1 MENRLVNLP
10 SASPAPSLA
19 AGEQELAQ
27 ASTSL
32 VDTDTFVDPEL
43 AALCRESAA
52 DGAVLLR
59 NDGTLPLRGGSRVA
73 LFGRVQIDYFAVG
86 YGSGGD
92 VNAPYSWN
100 LLDALRDGGQVSVD
114 AELAATYT
122 RWCEENSPD
131 EGTWG
136 NWPRYFEEMP
146 LDAGTVR
153 AAATR
158 ADVAVIVLGRA
169 AGEARENT
177 LTQGSYYLTDA
188 EKGLLDAV
196 TSAFTSTVI
205 VLDCGNI
212 IDLAWLEEYG
222 EAISS
227 VLYAWQG
234 GMEGARAIADVLT
247 GAQVPGGRLTD
258 TIARHYTD
266 YPSAVN
272 FGGLEH
278 NNYAEDIYVGY
289 RYFETFAPDTV
300 LFPFGFG
307 LGYSKLDMVP
317 TAHVDGEEVTVTARV
332 SNAGTEH
339 PGAEV
344 IQVYVQAPDGKL
356 GKPARTLASFA
367 KSRRLAPGENE
378 SLHVTFPIA
387 SLASYDDSGVTGHRS
402 AYVLEAGVYTVFAGT
417 DVRAATEVATFTLRE
432 LRVVEQ
438 LTEACAP
445 AAAHPFQ
452 RMILDRDDAGR
463 AVIGWQDVPTRE
475 VSRRERL
482 QERRV
487 PALEPTGGQ
496 GVTLVDVSEGT
507 ATLNEFVAQL
517 SHEELEALTRGD
529 VIMNSPLGTP
539 GNAGV
544 FGGITASLRAKGV
557 PPITTTDG
565 PSGIRLSAYASLL
578 PCGAALASTWNTP
591 LVRRLAARHGAEMV
605 RKGTHVLLS
614 PGMNIHRD
622 PLCGRNFEYFSED
635 PLVTGLVAAAIV
647 AGVQEAGVAACPK
660 HFACNNQET
669 NRNVNDS
676 RVSERALREI
686 YLRGFQICLAQARP
700 YTLMTSY
707 NKINGVW
714 SHYNDELCTT
724 ILREEWG
731 FEGTVIT
738 DWWMQRAGDPDFP
751 ALADDAYRVRAQ
763 VDVFMPG
770 GWFDHVNGDFDASAA
785 SSLLDSLARPDGIT
799 LGEVQ
804 RTARTVLQLV
814 LALPAL
820 KGEILRNSRERSP
833 CGRADSRS

>member
-1 MENRLVNLP
+1 MENHPVNSTP
-10 SASPAPSLA
+10 DTPTSSLA
-19 AGEQELAQ
+19 TGEQELAQ
-27 ASTSL
+27 ASTRL

-52 DGAVLLR
+52 DGTVLLR
-59 NDGTLPLRGGSRVA
+59 NDGTLPLRGGARVA

-100 LLDALRDGGQVSVD
+100 ILDALRESDRVTVD
-114 AELAATYT
+114 AELAETYT
-122 RWCEENSPD
+122 QWCAANVPD

-136 NWPRYFEEMP
+136 SWPRYFEEMP
-146 LDAGTVR
+146 LEREAVQAV
-153 AAATR
+153 AART
-158 ADVAVIVLGRA
+158 DVAVVVIGRA

-177 LTQGSYYLTDA
+177 LTKGSYYLTDA
-188 EKGLLDAV
+188 ERALLDAV
-196 TSAFTSTVI
+196 TAEFARTVI
-205 VLDCGNI
+205 VLDCGNV

-222 EAISS
+222 SKISS

-234 GMEGARAIADVLT
+234 GMEGALAVADVLT

-258 TIARHYTD
+258 TIARHYAD
-266 YPSAVN
+266 YPSAPN

-278 NNYAEDIYVGY
+278 NDYAEDIFVGY
-289 RYFETFAPDTV
+289 RYFETFAPDAV

-307 LGYSKLDMVP
+307 LGYTPLE
-317 TAHVDGEEVTVTARV
+317 TAATAEVGDEDITVTARV
-332 SNAGTEH
+332 SNVGTEH

-344 IQVYVQAPDGKL
+344 VQVYVQAPDGRL

-367 KSRRLAPGENE
+367 KSRQLAPGESE
-378 SLHVTFPIA
+378 TVHLTVAIA
-387 SLASYDDSGVTGHRS
+387 SLASFDDSGVTGHRS
-402 AYVLEAGVYTVFAGT
+402 AYVLEAGTYTVLAGT
-417 DVRAATEVATFTLRE
+417 DVRSATEVASFTLDE
-432 LRVVEQ
+432 LRVVDQ

-445 AAAHPFQ
+445 AADHAFQ
-452 RMILDRDDAGR
+452 RMALARDGAGR
-463 AVIGWQDVPTRE
+463 AVVGWEDVPTRTA
-475 VSRRERL
+475 SRRERI
-482 QERRV
+482 EARGV
-487 PALEPTGGQ
+487 PTVDPTGDRGI
-496 GVTLVDVSEGT
+496 TLSDVADGS
-507 ATLNEFVAQL
+507 ATLDAFVAQL
-517 SHEELEALTRGD
+517 SPEDLEALTRGD
-529 VIMNSPLGTP
+529 LVMDSPLGAP

-544 FGGITASLRAKGV
+544 LGGITESLRAYGV
-557 PPITTTDG
+557 PPVTTTDG

-578 PCGAALASTWNTP
+578 PCGAALASTWNAP

-635 PLVTGLVAAAIV
+635 PLVTGLIAAAVV
-647 AGVQEAGVAACPK
+647 AGVQDAGVAACPK

-669 NRNVNDS
+669 NRNLNDS

-686 YLRGFQICLAQARP
+686 YLRGFQICIAEARP
-700 YTLMTSY
+700 RTLMTSY

-738 DWWMQRAGDPDFP
+738 DWWMQRAIDPDFP

-770 GWFDHVNGDFDASAA
+770 GWVDHETGAFDAAA
-785 SSLLDSLARPDGIT
+785 TSSLLDSLARPDGIS
-799 LGEVQ
+799 LGEIQ
-804 RTARTVLQLV
+804 RTARTVLSLV
-814 LALPAL
+814 LGLPVL
-820 KGEILRNSRERSP
+820 HEEVVRSSTAA
-833 CGRADSRS
+833 RQTT

>member
-1 MENRLVNLP
+1 MT
-10 SASPAPSLA
+10 SPADNPTPSLS
-19 AGEQELAQ
+19 AGEEQLAQ
-27 ASTSL
+27 ASTGL
-32 VDTDTFVDPEL
+32 VDTETYIDLEL
-43 AALCRESAA
+43 VALCRESAA
-52 DGAVLLR
+52 DGTVLLR
-59 NDGTLPLRGGSRVA
+59 NDGTLPLRGGSRIA
-73 LFGRVQIDYFAVG
+73 LFGRVQIDYFSVG

-100 LLDALRDGGQVSVD
+100 LLDALRDGGQVTVD
-114 AELAATYT
+114 ADLAASYT
-122 RWCEENSPD
+122 RWCAENPPD

-146 LDAGTVR
+146 LEGEAVR

-158 ADVAVIVLGRA
+158 TDVAIVVLGRA

-188 EKGLLDAV
+188 EKSLLDAV
-196 TSAFTSTVI
+196 TSAFTHTVV
-205 VLDCGNI
+205 VLDCGNV
-212 IDLAWLEEYG
+212 IDLAWLDQYG

-247 GAQVPGGRLTD
+247 GVQVPGGRLTD
-258 TIARHYTD
+258 TIARSYAD
-266 YPSAVN
+266 YPSAPN

-278 NNYAEDIYVGY
+278 NDYAEDIYVGY
-289 RYFETFAPDTV
+289 RYFETFAPDAV

-307 LGYSKLDMVP
+307 LGYSRLDVVA
-317 TAHVDGEEVTVTARV
+317 TAHVNDEEVTVTARV
-332 SNAGTEH
+332 SNVGTEH

-344 IQVYVQAPDGKL
+344 VQVYVQAPDGEL

-367 KSRRLAPGENE
+367 KSRRLDPGESE
-378 SLHVTFPIA
+378 SLHLAFPIA
-387 SLASYDDSGVTGHRS
+387 SLASYDDSGATGHRS
-402 AYVLEAGVYTVFAGT
+402 AYVLEAGQYTVFAGT
-417 DVRAATEVATFTLRE
+417 DVRAATQIASFTLSE

-463 AVIGWQDVPTRE
+463 AVVGWQDVPTRE

-482 QERRV
+482 QARTV
-487 PALEPTGGQ
+487 PALEQTGSQ
-496 GVTLVDVSEGT
+496 AVTLADVAEGA
-507 ATLNEFVAQL
+507 ATLDEFVAQL
-517 SHEELEALTRGD
+517 SHEDLEALTRGD
-529 VIMNSPLGTP
+529 VVMDSPLGTP

-565 PSGIRLSAYASLL
+565 PSGIRLAAYAALL

-591 LVRRLAARHGAEMV
+591 LVRRLAAHHGEEMV

-635 PLVTGLVAAAIV
+635 PLVTGLIAAAVV

-669 NRNVNDS
+669 NRNLNDS

-700 YTLMTSY
+700 HTLMTSY
-707 NKINGVW
+707 NKINGAW

-738 DWWMQRAGDPDFP
+738 DWWMQRAVDPDFP
-751 ALADDAYRVRAQ
+751 AVADDAYRVRAQ

-770 GWFDHVNGDFDASAA
+770 GWFDHVSGGFDASAA

-820 KGEILRNSRERSP
+820 SKEILRNSAAGSQP
-833 CGRADSRS
+833 

>member
-1 MENRLVNLP
+1 MDNHLMNPP
-10 SASPAPSLA
+10 SDGPTSSLS
-19 AGEQELAQ
+19 AGEQALAQ

-32 VDTDTFVDPEL
+32 VDTETFVDPEL

-52 DGAVLLR
+52 DGTVLLR
-59 NDGTLPLRGGSRVA
+59 NDGTLPLGPGSSVA
-73 LFGRVQIDYFAVG
+73 LFGRVQIDYFSVG

-92 VNAPYSWN
+92 VNAPYNWN
-100 LLDALRDGGQVSVD
+100 LLDALRDGGQVAVD
-114 AELAATYT
+114 AELADTYT
-122 RWCEENSPD
+122 RWCAANRPD

-136 NWPRYFEEMP
+136 NWPRYFDEMP
-146 LDAGTVR
+146 LQGETIR

-158 ADVAVIVLGRA
+158 ADAAIIVIGRA

-177 LTQGSYYLTDA
+177 LTPGSYYLTDA
-188 EKGLLDAV
+188 ERNLLDAV
-196 TSAFTSTVI
+196 TAAFTNTVV
-205 VLDCGNI
+205 VLDCGNV
-212 IDLAWLEEYG
+212 IDLAWLEPYG
-222 EAISS
+222 DKISS

-247 GAQVPGGRLTD
+247 GVQVPGGRLTD
-258 TIARHYTD
+258 TIARHYAD
-266 YPSAVN
+266 YPSAPN

-278 NNYAEDIYVGY
+278 NEYAEDIYVGY
-289 RYFETFAPDTV
+289 RYFETFAPDAV

-307 LGYSKLDMVP
+307 LGYSKLDVAA
-317 TAHVDGEEVTVTARV
+317 TAHVDAEDVTVTAHV

-344 IQVYVQAPDGKL
+344 VQVYVQAPDGTL

-367 KSRRLAPGENE
+367 KSRLLAPGESE
-378 SLHVTFPIA
+378 TLSLAFPIT
-387 SLASYDDSGVTGHRS
+387 SLASYDEAGVAGHRS
-402 AYVLEAGVYTVFAGT
+402 AYVLEAGEYTVFVGT
-417 DVRAATEVATFTLRE
+417 DVRTATQVASFTLSE

-445 AAAHPFQ
+445 AADHPFQ
-452 RMILDRDDAGR
+452 RMVLTRDDAGR
-463 AVIGWQDVPTRE
+463 AVVGWEEAPTRT
-475 VSRRERL
+475 VSRRDRL
-482 QERRV
+482 QARQI
-487 PALEPTGGQ
+487 PALEPTGSHE
-496 GVTLVDVSEGT
+496 VTLADVAEGA
-507 ATLNEFVAQL
+507 ATLDEFVAQL
-517 SHEELEALTRGD
+517 SHEDLEALTRGD
-529 VIMNSPLGTP
+529 VVMDSALGTP

-544 FGGITASLRAKGV
+544 FGGITESLRAKGV
-557 PPITTTDG
+557 PPITATDG

-578 PCGAALASTWNTP
+578 PCGAALASTWNAP
-591 LVRRLAARHGAEMV
+591 LVRRLAARHGEEMV
-605 RKGTHVLLS
+605 RKGTQVLLS

-635 PLVTGLVAAAIV
+635 PLVTGLIAAAVV

-669 NRNVNDS
+669 NRNLNDS

-700 YTLMTSY
+700 HTLMTSY
-707 NKINGVW
+707 NKINGTW

-724 ILREEWG
+724 ILRDEWG

-738 DWWMQRAGDPDFP
+738 DWWMQRAVDPDFP
-751 ALADDAYRVRAQ
+751 ALTDDAYRIRAQ

-770 GWFDHVNGDFDASAA
+770 GWFDHTDGNFDASAT

-799 LGEVQ
+799 LGEIQ
-804 RTARTVLQLV
+804 RTARTVLELV
-814 LALPAL
+814 LGLPTL
-820 KGEILRNSRERSP
+820 RSEITRSSRAGMVPSE
-833 CGRADSRS
+833 A

>member
-1 MENRLVNLP
+1 MTSLP
-10 SASPAPSLA
+10 DSPTPPLS
-19 AGEQELAQ
+19 AGEHELAQ
-27 ASTSL
+27 ASTTL

-59 NDGTLPLRGGSRVA
+59 NDGTLPLRDGSRVA

-100 LLDALRDGGQVSVD
+100 LLDALRDVGRVTVD
-114 AELAATYT
+114 TELAETYT
-122 RWCEENSPD
+122 RWSEQNPPD
-131 EGTWG
+131 EGTWA
-136 NWPRYFEEMP
+136 NWPRFFEEMP
-146 LDAGTVR
+146 LERAAVA

-158 ADVAVIVLGRA
+158 ADAAVVVIGRA

-177 LTQGSYYLTDA
+177 LTKGSYYLTDA
-188 EKGLLDAV
+188 ERELLDTITAE
-196 TSAFTSTVI
+196 FTHTVV
-205 VLDCGNI
+205 VLDCGNV

-222 EAISS
+222 EKISA

-247 GAQVPGGRLTD
+247 GVRVPGGRLTD
-258 TIARHYTD
+258 TIARHYAD
-266 YPSAVN
+266 YPSAPN

-278 NNYAEDIYVGY
+278 NDYAEDIYVGY
-289 RYFETFAPDTV
+289 RYFETFAPHAV

-307 LGYSKLDMVP
+307 LGYTTLDLTATADVSSDEITV
-317 TAHVDGEEVTVTARV
+317 TAHVANTGI
-332 SNAGTEH
+332 EH
-339 PGAEV
+339 PGAEIV
-344 IQVYVQAPDGKL
+344 QVYVQAPDGLL
-356 GKPARTLASFA
+356 GKPARALAAFA
-367 KSRRLAPGENE
+367 KSRRLAPGESDE
-378 SLHVTFPIA
+378 LCLTVPIT

-402 AYVLEAGVYTVFAGT
+402 AYVLETGTYTVFAGT
-417 DVRAATEVATFTLRE
+417 DVRSATQVATFTVDE

-445 AAAHPFQ
+445 TAQDQFQ
-452 RMILDRDDAGR
+452 RMTLTRDDAGR
-463 AVIGWQDVPTRE
+463 PVVGWEAVPSRE
-475 VSRRERL
+475 VSRRERVL
-482 QERRV
+482 ARQV
-487 PALEPTGGQ
+487 PAVEPTLDRGI
-496 GVTLVDVSEGT
+496 TLGDVARGD
-507 ATLNEFVAQL
+507 ATLDELVAQL
-517 SHEELEALTRGD
+517 SLADLDALTRGD
-529 VIMNSPLGTP
+529 IVMDSPLGAP

-544 FGGITASLRAKGV
+544 FGGITESLRAHGV
-557 PPITTTDG
+557 PAVTTTDG
-565 PSGIRLSAYASLL
+565 PSGIRIAAYASLL
-578 PCGAALASTWNTP
+578 PCGAALASTWDAP
-591 LVRRLAARHGAEMV
+591 LVRRLAATHGAEMV

-635 PLVTGLVAAAIV
+635 PLVTGLIAAAVV

-669 NRNVNDS
+669 NRNLNDS

-686 YLRGFQICLAQARP
+686 YLRGFQICLTQARP
-700 YTLMTSY
+700 HTLMTSY

-724 ILREEWG
+724 ILRDEWG

-738 DWWMQRAGDPDFP
+738 DWWMQRAADPDFT
-751 ALADDAYRVRAQ
+751 AVTDDAYRVRAQ

-770 GWFDHVNGDFDASAA
+770 GWVDHATGTFDPAA
-785 SSLLDSLARPDGIT
+785 TTSLLDSLARPDGIT
-799 LGEVQ
+799 LGEIQ
-804 RTARTVLQLV
+804 RTARTVLRLA
-814 LALPAL
+814 LALPVLSETIGASAR
-820 KGEILRNSRERSP
+820 GVEQGSIPVEEP
-833 CGRADSRS
+833 PVA

>member
-1 MENRLVNLP
+1 MTTD
-10 SASPAPSLA
+10 SPTPQLA

-27 ASTSL
+27 ASTTL

-59 NDGTLPLRGGSRVA
+59 NDGTLPLRAGSSVA

-100 LLDALRDGGQVSVD
+100 LLDALRDGGAVAVD
-114 AELAATYT
+114 AELAETYT
-122 RWCEENSPD
+122 RWCAANRPD

-146 LDAGTVR
+146 LDRDAVR
-153 AAATR
+153 AAASR
-158 ADVAVIVLGRA
+158 SDVAVVVIGRA

-177 LTQGSYYLTDA
+177 LDKGSYYLTDDERA
-188 EKGLLDAV
+188 LLDSV
-196 TSAFTSTVI
+196 TAEFTRTVV
-205 VLDCGNI
+205 VLDCGNV

-222 EAISS
+222 EKISA

-247 GAQVPGGRLTD
+247 GVQVPGGRLTD
-258 TIARHYTD
+258 TIARHYAD
-266 YPSAVN
+266 YPSAAN

-278 NNYAEDIYVGY
+278 NVYAEDIYVGY
-289 RYFETFAPDTV
+289 RYFETFAQDAV

-307 LGYSKLDMVP
+307 LGYTTLDVAA
-317 TAHVDGEEVTVTARV
+317 TAQTSDEDVTVTATV
-332 SNAGTEH
+332 ANTGTEH

-344 IQVYVQAPDGKL
+344 VQVYVQAPDGRL
-356 GKPARTLASFA
+356 GKPVRTLASFA
-367 KSRRLAPGENE
+367 KSRQLAPGETQT
-378 SLHVTFPIA
+378 LQLTFPLA
-387 SLASYDDSGVTGHRS
+387 SIASYDDSGVTGHRS
-402 AYVLEAGVYTVFAGT
+402 AYVLEAGEYAVFVGT
-417 DVRAATEVATFTLRE
+417 DVRSATQVATFTLDE

-445 AAAHPFQ
+445 APENAFQ
-452 RMILDRDDAGR
+452 RMVPGRDDAGR
-463 AVIGWQDVPTRE
+463 TVVAWADVPTRE
-475 VSRRERL
+475 VSRRERVL
-482 QERRV
+482 ARQV
-487 PALEPTGGQ
+487 PTLEPTGDQ
-496 GVTLVDVSEGT
+496 GITLADVADGA
-507 ATLNEFVAQL
+507 ATLDAFIAQL
-517 SHEELEALTRGD
+517 SVEDLEALTRGD
-529 VIMNSPLGTP
+529 KVMDSPLGAA

-544 FGGITASLRAKGV
+544 FAGITESLRAKGV
-557 PPITTTDG
+557 PPVTTTDG

-578 PCGAALASTWNTP
+578 PCGAALAASWNP
-591 LVRRLAARHGAEMV
+591 SLVQRLAALHGQEMV

-635 PLVTGLVAAAIV
+635 PLVTGYIAAAVV
-647 AGVQEAGVAACPK
+647 AGIQEAGVAACPK

-669 NRNVNDS
+669 NRNLNDS

-686 YLRGFQICLAQARP
+686 YLRGFQICITQARP
-700 YTLMTSY
+700 RTLMTSY

-731 FEGTVIT
+731 FDGTVIT
-738 DWWMQRAGDPDFP
+738 DWWMQRAVDPDFP
-751 ALADDAYRVRAQ
+751 GLSDDAYRVRAQ

-770 GWFDHVNGDFDASAA
+770 GWFDHVTGEFDAVAG
-785 SSLLDSLARPDGIT
+785 SSLVTSLERPDGIT

-804 RTARTVLQLV
+804 RTARTVLDLV
-814 LALPAL
+814 LTLPTL
-820 KGEILRNSRERSP
+820 SQEITGDVRESP
-833 CGRADSRS
+833 VQA

>member
-1 MENRLVNLP
+1 MN
-10 SASPAPSLA
+10 SPTDRHSPLA
-19 AGEQELAQ
+19 AAEQELAQ
-27 ASTSL
+27 ASTQV
-32 VDTDTFVDPEL
+32 VDTDTYVDPAL

-59 NDGTLPLRGGSRVA
+59 NDGTLPLGRDARVA
-73 LFGRVQIDYFAVG
+73 LFGRVQVDYFAVG

-100 LLDALRDGGQVSVD
+100 LLDALREGGQVAVD
-114 AELAATYT
+114 AELAETYT
-122 RWCEENSPD
+122 RWCAANRPD

-136 NWPRYFEEMP
+136 NWPRYFDEMP
-146 LDAGTVR
+146 LDRESVR

-158 ADVAVIVLGRA
+158 ADVAVVVIGRA

-177 LTQGSYYLTDA
+177 LDKGSYYLTDD
-188 EKGLLDAV
+188 ERVLLDAV
-196 TSAFTSTVI
+196 TAEFTRTVV
-205 VLDCGNI
+205 VLDCGNV

-222 EAISS
+222 ERISA

-234 GMEGARAIADVLT
+234 GMEGALAIADVLT
-247 GAQVPGGRLTD
+247 GVQVPGGRLTD
-258 TIARHYTD
+258 TIARHYED
-266 YPSAVN
+266 YPSAPN

-278 NNYAEDIYVGY
+278 NVYAEDIYVGY
-289 RYFETFAPDTV
+289 RYFETFAPDAV

-307 LGYSKLDMVP
+307 LGYTPIDLAAAAQTSD
-317 TAHVDGEEVTVTARV
+317 ADVTVTATV
-332 SNAGTEH
+332 TNTGTEH

-344 IQVYVQAPDGKL
+344 VQVYVQAPDGLL

-367 KSRRLAPGENE
+367 KSRQLAPGESE
-378 SLHVTFPIA
+378 TLHLAFPIA

-402 AYVLEAGVYTVFAGT
+402 AYVLEAGEYTVFAGT
-417 DVRAATEVATFTLRE
+417 DVRSATAVTSFTLDE

-445 AAAHPFQ
+445 ATDQPFQ
-452 RMILDRDDAGR
+452 RMVLDRDDAGR
-463 AVIGWQDVPTRE
+463 AVVAWADVPTRE
-475 VSRRERL
+475 ASRRERIL
-482 QERRV
+482 ARQV
-487 PALEPTGGQ
+487 PAVELTGDQ
-496 GVTLVDVSEGT
+496 GITLADVADGA
-507 ATLNEFVAQL
+507 ATLDAFIAQL
-517 SHEELEALTRGD
+517 SVEDLEALTRGD
-529 VIMNSPLGTP
+529 VVMDSPLGAA

-557 PPITTTDG
+557 PPVTTTDG

-578 PCGAALASTWNTP
+578 PCGAALAATWNTP
-591 LVRRLAARHGAEMV
+591 LVQRLAARHGAEMV
-605 RKGTHVLLS
+605 RKGSHVLLS

-635 PLVTGLVAAAIV
+635 PLVTGLIAAAVV
-647 AGVQEAGVAACPK
+647 AGIQEAGVAACPK

-669 NRNVNDS
+669 NRNLNDS

-686 YLRGFQICLAQARP
+686 YLRGFQICFAQARP
-700 YTLMTSY
+700 RTLMTSY

-714 SHYNDELCTT
+714 SHYNDDLCTT

-731 FEGTVIT
+731 FEGTVVT
-738 DWWMQRAGDPDFP
+738 DWWMQRAVDPDFP
-751 ALADDAYRVRAQ
+751 ALSDDAYRVRAQ

-770 GWFDHVNGDFDASAA
+770 GWFDHASGTFDDAAA

-799 LGEVQ
+799 LGELQ
-804 RTARTVLQLV
+804 RTARTVLT
-814 LALPAL
+814 LAMTLPTL
-820 KGEILRNSRERSP
+820 STTTGSSP
-833 CGRADSRS
+833 AESARI

>member
-1 MENRLVNLP
+1 MTTD
-10 SASPAPSLA
+10 SPTPQLA

-27 ASTSL
+27 ASTRL
-32 VDTDTFVDPEL
+32 VDTDTFIDPEL

-59 NDGTLPLRGGSRVA
+59 NDGTLPLRQQSTVA

-100 LLDALRDGGQVSVD
+100 LLDALRDGGQVTVD
-114 AELAATYT
+114 AELAETYT
-122 RWCEENSPD
+122 RWCAANRPD

-146 LDAGTVR
+146 LERETVR
-153 AAATR
+153 AAAAR
-158 ADVAVIVLGRA
+158 AGVAVVVIGRA

-177 LTQGSYYLTDA
+177 LDKGSYYLTDDERA
-188 EKGLLDAV
+188 LLDAV
-196 TSAFTSTVI
+196 TAEFTSTVV
-205 VLDCGNI
+205 VLDCGNV

-222 EAISS
+222 DKISS

-247 GAQVPGGRLTD
+247 GVQVPGGRLTD

-266 YPSAVN
+266 YPSSPN

-278 NNYAEDIYVGY
+278 NDYAEDIYVGY
-289 RYFETFAPDTV
+289 RYFETFAPDAV

-307 LGYSKLDMVP
+307 LGYATLDV
-317 TAHVDGEEVTVTARV
+317 AASAQVSDADVTVTARV
-332 SNAGTEH
+332 ANSGTEH
-339 PGAEV
+339 GGAEV
-344 IQVYVQAPDGKL
+344 VQVYVQAPDGQL
-356 GKPARTLASFA
+356 GKPARSLASFA
-367 KSRRLAPGENE
+367 KSRQLAPGESE
-378 SLHVTFPIA
+378 TLTLTFPIA
-387 SLASYDDSGVTGHRS
+387 SLASYDDAGVTGHRS
-402 AYVLEAGVYTVFAGT
+402 AYVLEAGTYTIFAGT
-417 DVRAATEVATFTLRE
+417 DVRTAAEVGSFTLDE

-445 AAAHPFQ
+445 EADHAFQ
-452 RMILDRDDAGR
+452 RMTLVRDENGR
-463 AVIGWQDVPTRE
+463 AVVGWEAVPTRQA
-475 VSRRERL
+475 SRRERIL
-482 QERRV
+482 ARAV
-487 PALEPTGGQ
+487 TTIEPTGDQ
-496 GVTLVDVSEGT
+496 GISLADVADGA
-507 ATLNEFVAQL
+507 ATLDAFIAQL
-517 SHEELEALTRGD
+517 SVEDLEALTRGD
-529 VIMNSPLGTP
+529 RVMDSPLGAA

-544 FGGITASLRAKGV
+544 FAGITESLRAKGV

-565 PSGIRLSAYASLL
+565 PSGIRLSAYAALL
-578 PCGAALASTWNTP
+578 PCGAALAATWNTP
-591 LVRRLAARHGAEMV
+591 LVRRLAALHGEEMV

-635 PLVTGLVAAAIV
+635 PLVTGLVAAAVV
-647 AGVQEAGVAACPK
+647 AGIQEAGVAACPK

-669 NRNVNDS
+669 NRNLTDS

-686 YLRGFQICLAQARP
+686 YLRGFQICIDQAHPR
-700 YTLMTSY
+700 TLMTSY

-714 SHYNDELCTT
+714 SHYNEELCTT

-731 FEGTVIT
+731 YEGTVIT
-738 DWWMQRAGDPDFP
+738 DWWMQRAVDPDFP
-751 ALADDAYRVRAQ
+751 ALSDDAYRVRAQ

-770 GWFDHVNGDFDASAA
+770 GWFDHVSGTFDDVAGAS
-785 SSLLDSLARPDGIT
+785 LVDSLARPDGIS

-804 RTARTVLQLV
+804 RTARTVLELT
-814 LALPAL
+814 LALPTLSEDIQGASTAA
-820 KGEILRNSRERSP
+820 R
-833 CGRADSRS
+833 

>member
-1 MENRLVNLP
+1 MN
-10 SASPAPSLA
+10 ADSPTQSLS

-27 ASTSL
+27 ASTTL
-32 VDTDTFVDPEL
+32 VDTDTYVDPEL
-43 AALCRESAA
+43 AALCREAAA

-59 NDGTLPLRGGSRVA
+59 NDGTLPLGNGARVA

-100 LLDALRDGGQVSVD
+100 LLDALRDGGQVAVD
-114 AELAATYT
+114 AELADTYT
-122 RWCEENSPD
+122 RWSAANRPD

-146 LDAGTVR
+146 LEREAVR

-158 ADVAVIVLGRA
+158 ADVAVVVIGRA

-177 LTQGSYYLTDA
+177 LDKGSYYLTDDERA
-188 EKGLLDAV
+188 LLDAV
-196 TSAFTSTVI
+196 TAEFARTVV
-205 VLDCGNI
+205 VLDCGNV

-222 EAISS
+222 DTISS

-247 GAQVPGGRLTD
+247 GVQVPGGRLTD
-258 TIARHYTD
+258 TIARHYAD
-266 YPSAVN
+266 YPSAPN

-278 NNYAEDIYVGY
+278 NVYAEDIYVGY
-289 RYFETFAPDTV
+289 RYFETYAPDAV

-307 LGYSKLDMVP
+307 LGYTTLDVAA
-317 TAHVDGEEVTVTARV
+317 TADVSDEDVTVTAQV
-332 SNAGTEH
+332 ANTGTEH

-344 IQVYVQAPDGKL
+344 VQVYVQAPDGRL

-367 KSRRLAPGENE
+367 KSRRLAPGENQT
-378 SLHVTFPIA
+378 LRLTFPIS
-387 SLASYDDSGVTGHRS
+387 SLASYDDSGVTGHKS
-402 AYVLEAGVYTVFAGT
+402 AYVLEPGEYTVFAGT
-417 DVRAATEVATFTLRE
+417 DVRSATPVASFTLDE

-438 LTEACAP
+438 LAEACAP
-445 AAAHPFQ
+445 EPAHAFQ
-452 RMILDRDDAGR
+452 RMVPARDDAGR
-463 AVIGWQDVPTRE
+463 AVVAWEDVPTRQI
-475 VSRRERL
+475 SRRSRIESR
-482 QERRV
+482 QV
-487 PALEPTGGQ
+487 PQIEPTGDQ
-496 GVTLVDVSEGT
+496 GITFADVAAGS
-507 ATLNEFVAQL
+507 ATLDAFIAQL
-517 SHEELEALTRGD
+517 SVEDLEALTRGD
-529 VIMNSPLGTP
+529 MLMDSPLGAP

-544 FGGITASLRAKGV
+544 FGGITASLRDKGV

-578 PCGAALASTWNTP
+578 PCGAALAATWNVP
-591 LVRRLAARHGAEMV
+591 LVQALAARHGAEMV
-605 RKGTHVLLS
+605 RKGSNVLLS

-635 PLVTGLVAAAIV
+635 PLVTGLIAAAV
-647 AGVQEAGVAACPK
+647 VSGVQEAGVAACPK

-669 NRNVNDS
+669 NRNLNDS

-686 YLRGFQICLAQARP
+686 YLRGFQICLTQARP
-700 YTLMTSY
+700 RTIMTSY

-731 FEGTVIT
+731 YDGTVIT
-738 DWWMQRAGDPDFP
+738 DWWMQPAVDPDFP
-751 ALADDAYRVRAQ
+751 ALTDNAYRVRAQ
-763 VDVFMPG
+763 VDVLMPG
-770 GWFDHVNGDFDASAA
+770 GWFDHANGVEVDDSSVA
-785 SSLLDSLARPDGIT
+785 SLLESLARPDGIT

-804 RTARTVLQLV
+804 RSARTVLE
-814 LALPAL
+814 LALTLPVLSEADTKVLGDEPAAA
-820 KGEILRNSRERSP
+820 SR
-833 CGRADSRS
+833 

>member
-1 MENRLVNLP
+1 MD
-10 SASPAPSLA
+10 STTDSPGQTLAP
-19 AGEQELAQ
+19 GEQELAQ
-27 ASTSL
+27 ASTHL

-59 NDGTLPLRGGSRVA
+59 NDGTLPLRAGARVA

-100 LLDALRDGGQVSVD
+100 ILDALRDGDRVAVD
-114 AELAATYT
+114 AELAETYT
-122 RWCEENSPD
+122 RWCAANVPD

-136 NWPRYFEEMP
+136 NWPRYFDEMP
-146 LDAGTVR
+146 LDREAVQAVAGRT
-153 AAATR
+153 
-158 ADVAVIVLGRA
+158 DVAVVVIGRA

-177 LTQGSYYLTDA
+177 LSKGSYYLTDA
-188 EKGLLDAV
+188 ERALLDAV
-196 TSAFTSTVI
+196 TAEFTHTVV
-205 VLDCGNI
+205 VLDCGNV

-222 EAISS
+222 SSISS

-234 GMEGARAIADVLT
+234 GMEGARAVADVLT

-258 TIARHYTD
+258 TIARHYVD
-266 YPSAVN
+266 YPSAQN

-278 NNYAEDIYVGY
+278 NDYAEDIYVGY
-289 RYFETFAPDTV
+289 RYFETFATDTV

-307 LGYSKLDMVP
+307 LGYTTLDVTT
-317 TAHVDGEEVTVTARV
+317 TAAVGDQDITVEARV
-332 SNAGTEH
+332 SNTGTEH
-339 PGAEV
+339 PGTEV
-344 IQVYVQAPDGKL
+344 VQVYVQAPDGVL

-367 KSRRLAPGENE
+367 KSQRLAPGESE
-378 SLHVTFPIA
+378 TVQLTVPIS
-387 SLASYDDSGVTGHRS
+387 SLASYDDSGATGHRS
-402 AYVLEAGVYTVFAGT
+402 AYVLEAGTYTVHAGT
-417 DVRAATEVATFTLRE
+417 DVRTATEVASFTIDE

-445 AAAHPFQ
+445 ATEHPFQ
-452 RMILDRDDAGR
+452 RMTLDRDAAGR
-463 AVIGWQDVPTRE
+463 AVVGWQDVPTRQ
-475 VSRRERL
+475 VSRRERI
-482 QERRV
+482 EARDV
-487 PALEPTGGQ
+487 PALEPTGDQ
-496 GVTLVDVSEGT
+496 GITLADVADGT
-507 ATLNEFVAQL
+507 ATLDAFVAQL
-517 SHEELEALTRGD
+517 SHTDLEALTRGD
-529 VIMNSPLGTP
+529 LVMDSPLGAA

-544 FGGITASLRAKGV
+544 LGGITESLRDRGV
-557 PPITTTDG
+557 PPVTTTDG

-578 PCGAALASTWNTP
+578 PCGAALASTWNAP

-635 PLVTGLVAAAIV
+635 PLVTGLIAAAVV

-669 NRNVNDS
+669 NRNLNDS

-686 YLRGFQICLAQARP
+686 YLRGFQICIAEAQP
-700 YTLMTSY
+700 LTLMTSY

-724 ILREEWG
+724 ILRDEWG

-738 DWWMQRAGDPDFP
+738 DWWMQHAVDPDFP
-751 ALADDAYRVRAQ
+751 ALTDDAYRVRAQ

-770 GWFDHVNGDFDASAA
+770 GWFDHVSGDFDATAA
-785 SSLLDSLARPDGIT
+785 ASLLDSLARPDGIT

-804 RTARTVLQLV
+804 RTARTVLGLV
-814 LALPAL
+814 LALPVL
-820 KGEILRNSRERSP
+820 REEIVTSSEKTVRQS
-833 CGRADSRS
+833 

>member
-1 MENRLVNLP
+1 MN
-10 SASPAPSLA
+10 SPMDPPFSPLA
-19 AGEQELAQ
+19 AAEQELAQ
-27 ASTSL
+27 ASTHL
-32 VDTDTFVDPEL
+32 VDTDTYVDPEL

-59 NDGTLPLRGGSRVA
+59 NDGTLPLPEQSRVA

-100 LLDALRDGGQVSVD
+100 LLDALRDGGRVAVD
-114 AELAATYT
+114 AELAEAYT
-122 RWCEENSPD
+122 GWCAQNPPD

-146 LDAGTVR
+146 LERETVQ
-153 AAATR
+153 AAAARTD
-158 ADVAVIVLGRA
+158 AAVVVLGRA

-177 LTQGSYYLTDA
+177 LDKGSYYLTDA
-188 EKGLLDAV
+188 ERDLLDAV
-196 TSAFTSTVI
+196 TSAFTRTVV
-205 VLDCGNI
+205 VLDCGNV

-222 EAISS
+222 EKISS

-234 GMEGARAIADVLT
+234 GMEGARAVADVLT

-258 TIARHYTD
+258 TIARHYAD
-266 YPSAVN
+266 YPSAPN

-278 NNYAEDIYVGY
+278 NLYAEDIYVGY
-289 RYFETFAPDTV
+289 RYFETFAPDAV

-307 LGYSKLDMVP
+307 LGYATLDVAA
-317 TAHVDGEEVTVTARV
+317 TAATDAEDITVSAQVRNV
-332 SNAGTEH
+332 GTEH
-339 PGAEV
+339 RGAEV
-344 IQVYVQAPDGKL
+344 VQVYVQAPDGAL
-356 GKPARTLASFA
+356 GKPARSLAAFA
-367 KSRRLAPGENE
+367 KSRQLAPGESE
-378 SLHVTFPIA
+378 TLTLTVPLA

-402 AYVLEAGVYTVFAGT
+402 AYVLEAGTYTVFAGT
-417 DVRAATEVATFTLRE
+417 DVRTATEVASFTLDE

-445 AAAHPFQ
+445 EQPFQ
-452 RMILDRDDAGR
+452 RMTLERDAAGH
-463 AVIGWQDVPTRE
+463 AVVGWQEMPTRQA
-475 VSRRERL
+475 SRRERI
-482 QERRV
+482 QAREI
-487 PALEPTGGQ
+487 PAIEPTGDRGL
-496 GVTLVDVSEGT
+496 TLGDVAAGT
-507 ATLNEFVAQL
+507 ATLDDFIAQL
-517 SHEELEALTRGD
+517 SLEDLEALTRGD
-529 VIMNSPLGTP
+529 VVMDSPLGTP

-544 FGGITASLRAKGV
+544 FGGITPSLRAKGV

-565 PSGIRLSAYASLL
+565 PSGIRLAAYASLL
-578 PCGAALASTWNTP
+578 PCGAALAATWNTP
-591 LVRRLAARHGAEMV
+591 LVRRLAALHGEEMV

-635 PLVTGLVAAAIV
+635 PLVTGLMAAAVV

-660 HFACNNQET
+660 HFAANNQEN
-669 NRNVNDS
+669 NRNLNDS

-686 YLRGFQICLAQARP
+686 YLRGFQICIEQARP
-700 YTLMTSY
+700 HTLMTSY

-714 SHYNDELCTT
+714 AHYNDELCTT

-738 DWWMQRAGDPDFP
+738 DWWMQRAVDPDFP
-751 ALADDAYRVRAQ
+751 ALSDGAYRIRAQ

-770 GWFDHVNGDFDASAA
+770 GWFDHVSGEFDAVAGA
-785 SSLLDSLARPDGIT
+785 SLLDSLARPDGIT
-799 LGEVQ
+799 LGEIQ
-804 RTARTVLQLV
+804 RTARTVLELV
-814 LALPAL
+814 LGLPTLSDEVSA
-820 KGEILRNSRERSP
+820 SRVAHSD
-833 CGRADSRS
+833 A

>member
-1 MENRLVNLP
+1 MN
-10 SASPAPSLA
+10 SDSTTPSLS

-27 ASTSL
+27 ASTGL

-59 NDGTLPLRGGSRVA
+59 NDETLPLRESARVA

-100 LLDALRDGGQVSVD
+100 LLDALRDGGRVTVD

-122 RWCEENSPD
+122 RWCEENPPD
-131 EGTWG
+131 EGTWA

-146 LDAGTVR
+146 LEREAVR
-153 AAATR
+153 ATAART
-158 ADVAVIVLGRA
+158 DVAVVVIGRA

-177 LTQGSYYLTDA
+177 LDKGSYYLTDDERA
-188 EKGLLDAV
+188 LLDSV
-196 TSAFTSTVI
+196 TAEFVHTVV
-205 VLDCGNI
+205 VLDCGNV

-222 EAISS
+222 DKISS

-247 GAQVPGGRLTD
+247 GVRVPGGRLTD
-258 TIARHYTD
+258 TIARHYAD
-266 YPSAVN
+266 YPSAPN

-278 NNYAEDIYVGY
+278 NVYAEDIYVGY
-289 RYFETFAPDTV
+289 RYFETFAPDAV

-307 LGYSKLDMVP
+307 LGYSTLDVAA
-317 TAHVDGEEVTVTARV
+317 TADVGDEDVTVTARV

-344 IQVYVQAPDGKL
+344 VQVYVRAPDGQL
-356 GKPARTLASFA
+356 GKPARSLATVA
-367 KSRRLAPGENE
+367 KSRQLAPGESE
-378 SLHVTFPIA
+378 TLHLTFPIA

-402 AYVLEAGVYTVFAGT
+402 AYVLEAGEYTVFVGT
-417 DVRAATEVATFTLRE
+417 DVRSATEVASFALGE

-438 LTEACAP
+438 LSEACAP
-445 AAAHPFQ
+445 AIENAFQ
-452 RMILDRDDAGR
+452 RMTLDRDDAGR
-463 AVIGWQDVPTRE
+463 AVVGWEDVPTRQA
-475 VSRRERL
+475 SRRERI
-482 QERRV
+482 QGRQV
-487 PALEPTGGQ
+487 PALEPTGDQDIMLG
-496 GVTLVDVSEGT
+496 DVAEGA
-507 ATLNEFVAQL
+507 ATLDAFIAQL
-517 SHEELEALTRGD
+517 SHEDLEALTRGD
-529 VIMNSPLGTP
+529 LVMDSPLGAP

-578 PCGAALASTWNTP
+578 PCGAALASTWNAP

-635 PLVTGLVAAAIV
+635 PLVTGLIAAAVV

-669 NRNVNDS
+669 NRNLNDS

-686 YLRGFQICLAQARP
+686 YLRGFQICLTQARP
-700 YTLMTSY
+700 HTLMTSY

-714 SHYNDELCTT
+714 SHYNDELCTR
-724 ILREEWG
+724 ILREEWD

-738 DWWMQRAGDPDFP
+738 DWWMQRAVDPDFP
-751 ALADDAYRVRAQ
+751 AVSDDAYRVRAQ

-770 GWFDHVNGDFDASAA
+770 GWLDHASGTFDATAA

-804 RTARTVLQLV
+804 RTARTVLELV
-814 LALPAL
+814 LALPTL
-820 KGEILRNSRERSP
+820 GEEIATRSREVRS
-833 CGRADSRS
+833 RT